1 MVKLGTK
8 RLTYLSYL
16 LDIESYLSYHLVLE
30 QRFLLC
36 FICLFIVKVLVSY
49 NMPSRSESA
58 NEKIKSCVVVFSAL
72 FLTLQIIVFVA
83 TIVFYLFASS
93 FRYREEIARI
103 FLTFFYPKLQREW
116 LRGERALEVRGHPYT
131 S

>member
-1 MVKLGTK
+1 MG
-8 RLTYLSYL
+8 
-16 LDIESYLSYHLVLE
+16 
-30 QRFLLC
+30 

-116 LRGERALEVRGHPYT
+116 LRGERALEVGHLNYYST
-131 S
+131 STSV